1 MKVVGKEKSII
12 TRMENSLI
20 KKLLLLLFSLM
31 LSFNSYGGGVCT
43 AEWYEGNNVSVFIDG
58 IVNVDSDELLSVCD
72 EGDILVMSG
81 FTYSETQKA
90 LYESS
95 RIALAQFMAGYCD
108 LSETQIISHQVL
120 VCKLVDRDY

>member
-1 MKVVGKEKSII
+1 M
-12 TRMENSLI
+12 N
-20 KKLLLLLFSLM
+20 KLPLLLFSLM

-43 AEWYEGNNVSVFIDG
+43 ADWNEGRNNVSVFIDG
-58 IVNVDSDELLSVCD
+58 IVHVDSDELLSVCD
-72 EGDILVMSG
+72 EGDILVISG